1 MTRRAADFARHCRAP
16 LPGGP
21 AAAEPRRL
29 HFPGIRAFESKSALG
44 PGGSPGPGPSTPR
57 PRSRLA
63 LSARPWL
70 PILPSGSWR
79 RGGET
84 SVQLFLDSP
93 PSGRELPLRLRRRV
107 QPRRGFYASWGQDWG
122 RGVLLRAEREAAPHP
137 GSPVPVPSPG
147 AGASPQSA
155 APPIP
160 WLLAKDTPGN
170 WRAFPTGVFS
180 LGLVR
185 EEGSDFGVGAY
196 PPGRS
201 QRCP

>member
-70 PILPSGSWR
+70 PILPSGSLR

-122 RGVLLRAEREAAPHP
+122 RGCFSGRKERPRPTQEAPSRCLRREQAPLLSRLLPLSH
-137 GSPVPVPSPG
+137 GSSPKTHLG
-147 AGASPQSA
+147 AGGRSLPE
-155 APPIP
+155 
-160 WLLAKDTPGN
+160 
-170 WRAFPTGVFS
+170 FS
-180 LGLVR
+180 LW
-185 EEGSDFGVGAY
+185 DW
-196 PPGRS
+196 
-201 QRCP
+201 